1 MCRDKVMLPLA
12 QNESEVSVI
21 CSKRGWTGEKAE
33 GEMFLLKGCCSAGL
47 RAECEGST
55 HAGCERSSA
64 PCSSFQL
71 PAQWLSRRSTVKHGC
86 GEVSFDEYSG
96 AHPAPK
102 VEGILPFYHCR
113 VILRWFC
120 EKEPSSV
127 MRRTVLLE
135 KPF

>member
-1 MCRDKVMLPLA
+1 MCRNKVMLPLA

-33 GEMFLLKGCCSAGL
+33 GEMFLLKGCCRAGL
-47 RAECEGST
+47 RAGCEGST

-71 PAQWLSRRSTVKHGC
+71 PAQWLARWSIVKHGC

-96 AHPAPK
+96 IHPAPK
-102 VEGILPFYHCR
+102 VMNGRGNLALLPLPCKFSGGFVR
-113 VILRWFC
+113 KNQAL
-120 EKEPSSV
+120 
-127 MRRTVLLE
+127 
-135 KPF
+135 